1 MKKFILIISALFLFN
16 ASIFAQYFQSDGED
30 EEFEQFLEN
39 YEKER
44 DKSRDS
50 ENQVSKKKN
59 QYIGIQFCT
68 PTNYFSFGEKKNINT
83 DEIDFGLTYSRLY
96 DFGFTYKFSI
106 EGGLAKSKSHYIADR
121 EGLFGGFGGG
131 LFAGVGVNYSRW
143 EKYKLI
149 SFFNTGF
156 IVNVFNVSKTDT
168 MYYYDANNVRHS
180 VTDRKTRQSVF
191 YGVTLGVE
199 QYASMRVADNVDI
212 YADLALDIA
221 VFSQELQKN
230 TRSGDRVSE
239 EQSALTK
246 SKFKEGV
253 RLSPSVGVS
262 VRF

>member
-16 ASIFAQYFQSDGED
+16 ASIFAQIFQSD
-30 EEFEQFLEN
+30 EEFEQLLEN
-39 YEKER
+39 HEKER

-68 PTNYFSFGEKKNINT
+68 PTNYFSFGDKKNINT

-96 DFGFTYKFSI
+96 DFGFAYKFSI
-106 EGGLAKSKSHYIADR
+106 EGGLAKSKSQYIADR
-121 EGLFGGFGGG
+121 GGLFGGFGGG
-131 LFAGVGVNYSRW
+131 LFAGVGANYSRW

-149 SFFNTGF
+149 IFFNTGF

-168 MYYYDANNVRHS
+168 MYYYDANNVRQS

-199 QYASMRVADNVDI
+199 QYASMRVADSVDI

-246 SKFKEGV
+246 YKFKEGA
-253 RLSPSVGVS
+253 RFSPSVGVS